1 MALDKLVKVEV
12 TAYSS
17 VADRLLEELQ
27 DLTVLQIDPH
37 SIEDWESEKDYIER
51 AEENL
56 ISLRSKLQRL
66 NRAMNFLEPFAPP
79 IPLIQRFGGG
89 LPELDKKTL
98 ETSVKEKK
106 AEDFIEKV
114 IELESKLSDIRSEIK
129 DLNQKKK
136 EIEPLIPL
144 SISLSDLKL
153 KSSGVIIS
161 KLEKEVFEQ
170 LKSSID
176 SPYIHVEEISDEE
189 TVYFLLVYLL
199 SEEDRVEDLQKT
211 YRFESLSLPD
221 SNKTPS
227 ELMEEYNSKIDKLQN
242 AQTNLLEEIKSVAK
256 DIDVIRFYFD
266 YLNTEIEKE
275 EVKKR
280 FFYTKKVF
288 VINGWIKER
297 DYPQLESLIKRY
309 READVRIIE
318 KKEDEVPPVAYKNNK
333 LVSPFELIVNL
344 YSPPNPNEIDPTP
357 ILMPFYAVF
366 FGICLTEAGYG
377 LVIMLLT
384 ALALLILKPRGGNR
398 KFITLFFILGA
409 FTLVIGAL
417 IGTVFGINFDN
428 LPENLAW
435 LKRAR
440 YKIMIFDSSKDVLTF
455 FALSLALGVIH
466 LITGYLIKIYML
478 IRDGDWVEAVCDH
491 LPWVFLLLSPVPK
504 VLEKAMPQ
512 NKAFLDM
519 VFYALVGLWAGILLF
534 FSERSTLNPIKR
546 IGKGLFTLYG
556 VSGVLADVLSYSR
569 LLALGLATGVIAG
582 VMNTL
587 AKMVKQMPVIGIVG
601 FFLVLIGGHM
611 FNLLISGLGA
621 FVHSIRLQFMEFF
634 TKFYTGEGV
643 LFEPFSEKRKFTF
656 KPVSQT
662 KKG

>member
-318 KKEDEVPPVAYKNNK
+318 KKKDEVPPVAYKNNK